1 MAYKL
6 AALTGLGLTAVVLVS
21 LSGWLQQ
28 ARGQKEEKA
37 IAWEY
42 KVIVSEPQFGIVGK
56 TDLDLFK
63 NAADGFTKEYNK
75 LAEEGWEFVSPL
87 FTQPGQRATEPA
99 RTFVVF
105 RRAKK

>member
-1 MAYKL
+1 MTNKL
-6 AALTGLGLTAVVLVS
+6 VALMMLVLTIALLGS
-21 LSGWLQQ
+21 LSGWLPQVQ
-28 ARGQKEEKA
+28 GQKEEKA
-37 IAWEY
+37 AAWEY
-42 KVIVSEPQFGIVGK
+42 KVVVSEPQFGIVGK

-87 FTQPGQRATEPA
+87 FTQPGQRGTEPA

-105 RRAKK
+105 RRPKK